1 MTWLRIRSNFICR
14 KVQTQSCGSR
24 AFYVYL
30 YIYIYIYDVHTRLSH
45 TFICM
50 LLLETGVGERGSRW
64 GKMWESLMWGS
75 RGWFELGEFGR
86 SGWQQR
92 PPSNNWTK
100 TIDITTSF
108 FQSVTRKHI
117 VRSIPKAKFI
127 KKIKLIHR
135 VPQVWYRP
143 SGSPWQCWL

>member
-1 MTWLRIRSNFICR
+1 MTINVVKNRYRLCHDCVFGQILSADRYKLNDVVHVHYTC
-14 KVQTQSCGSR
+14 
-24 AFYVYL
+24 
-30 YIYIYIYDVHTRLSH
+30 IYIFIYDVHTRLSH

-64 GKMWESLMWGS
+64 GKMWESWMWGS

-127 KKIKLIHR
+127 KKIKLVYR
-135 VPQVWYRP
+135 VPQ
-143 SGSPWQCWL
+143 L